1 MFGKLVNPDKAELG
15 GCRGTE
21 ERNNRFYT
29 GTERDP
35 PYLKEDKISLD
46 EETNEIGSMAKYIC
60 RWRRMLCR
68 TAFFS
73 PDSSFI
79 HCL

>member
-21 ERNNRFYT
+21 EWNNRFYT

-46 EETNEIGSMAKYIC
+46 EETNEIGSMENTFAAGGEC
-60 RWRRMLCR
+60 C
-68 TAFFS
+68 AFFS
-73 PDSSFI
+73 PD
-79 HCL
+79 